1 MPDLTM
7 KDILLLVLGLF
18 FVLNGL
24 NHLVNTH
31 VYRKY
36 ATKRGLIHPTFM
48 VRISA
53 VVLILGGASLVIRQ
67 WIMHPLPFPLPT
79 PSVISPKKAYYTKS
93 ETKRKLRVT
102 PPASNP
108 PTSPRF
114 PPASRPAGNH

>member
-67 WIMHPLPFPLPT
+67 WMEWGLAGLALFLILASVMVHRFWEEQDRDSRLSEGMHLAKNILILT
-79 PSVISPKKAYYTKS
+79 ELASVYST
-93 ETKRKLRVT
+93 L
-102 PPASNP
+102 
-108 PTSPRF
+108 
-114 PPASRPAGNH
+114 

>member
-67 WIMHPLPFPLPT
+67 WMEWGLAGLALFLILASVMVHRFWGEQDRDSRLSEGMHLAKNILILT
-79 PSVISPKKAYYTKS
+79 ELAYVYST
-93 ETKRKLRVT
+93 L
-102 PPASNP
+102 
-108 PTSPRF
+108 
-114 PPASRPAGNH
+114 